1 MYIYNSMAS
10 PDKYLAEFLGTMLL
24 LTCILASS
32 GNSIVVGA
40 ALAVAV
46 YFSASISGGHINPA
60 VSLAMYVNKKLSLQ
74 DLLMYA
80 AVQLAGGVSAVFLY
94 NAVIKL

>member
-1 MYIYNSMAS
+1 MAN

-32 GNSIVVGA
+32 GNSLIVGS

-60 VSLAMYVNKKLSLQ
+60 VSLAMYINKRLSLN
-74 DLLMYA
+74 DLLIYI

-94 NAVIKL
+94 NAVLTI

>member
-1 MYIYNSMAS
+1 MAN

-32 GNSIVVGA
+32 GNSLIVGS

-46 YFSASISGGHINPA
+46 YFSASISWGHINPA
-60 VSLAMYVNKKLSLQ
+60 VSLAMYMNKRLSLN
-74 DLLMYA
+74 DLLIYI
-80 AVQLAGGVSAVFLY
+80 AVQLAGGVGAVFLY
-94 NAVIKL
+94 NAVLTL

>member
-1 MYIYNSMAS
+1 MAN

-24 LTCILASS
+24 LICILASS
-32 GNSIVVGA
+32 GNSLIVGA

-60 VSLAMYVNKKLSLQ
+60 VSLAMYINNKLSLK
-74 DLLMYA
+74 DLLTYV

-94 NAVIKL
+94 KAVLTL

>member
-1 MYIYNSMAS
+1 MSS

-24 LTCILASS
+24 LICILASS
-32 GNSIVVGA
+32 GNSLIVGA

-60 VSLAMYVNKKLSLQ
+60 VSLAMYINNKLSLK
-74 DLLMYA
+74 DLLTYV

-94 NAVIKL
+94 KAVLTL

>member
-1 MYIYNSMAS
+1 MVN

-32 GNSIVVGA
+32 GNSLVVGG

-46 YFSASISGGHINPA
+46 YFTASISGGHINPA
-60 VSLAMYVNKKLSLQ
+60 VSLAMYVNKKLSLK
-74 DLLMYA
+74 DLIIYVLVQVSG
-80 AVQLAGGVSAVFLY
+80 AVGAVFLY
-94 NAVIKL
+94 NGVTSST

>member
-1 MYIYNSMAS
+1 MAN

-32 GNSIVVGA
+32 GNSIVVGS

-46 YFSASISGGHINPA
+46 YFTASISGGHINPA
-60 VSLAMYVNKKLSLQ
+60 VSLAMYVNKKLSLK
-74 DLLMYA
+74 DLFMYV

-94 NAVIKL
+94 NTVLTL

>member
-24 LTCILASS
+24 LVGILASS
-32 GNSIVVGA
+32 GNPLVVGG
-40 ALAVAV
+40 ALAAAV

-60 VSLAMYVNKKLSLQ
+60 VSLAMYVNKKLSLK
-74 DLLMYA
+74 DLLMYVT
-80 AVQLAGGVSAVFLY
+80 VQLAGGVSAVFLY
-94 NAVIKL
+94 NAVVKL